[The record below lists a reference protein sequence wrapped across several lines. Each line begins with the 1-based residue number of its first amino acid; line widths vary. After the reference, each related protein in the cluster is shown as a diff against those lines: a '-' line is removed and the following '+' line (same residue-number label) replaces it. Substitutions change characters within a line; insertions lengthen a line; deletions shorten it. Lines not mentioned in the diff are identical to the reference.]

1 MAVLNP
7 ARRPIP
13 AAPSETNSERSSMD
27 LDEMYARGYLTYREL
42 SRRRGELQAET
53 LMTRLLRYFLLAS
66 KVPNRGA

>member
-13 AAPSETNSERSSMD
+13 AAPSETNSERSMD

-42 SRRRGELQAET
+42 SKRRGELQAET
-53 LMTRLLRYFLLAS
+53 LMSRFLRYFLLAS
-66 KVPNRGA
+66 KVPNRVA